1 MASVIDSFRD
11 TFEDN
16 LSFLKLIIFALPVYF
31 GYSLSLHANGDYTVV
46 WIIGLITAFFMLGY
60 IAQIT
65 HGMLND
71 AERVLPKLN
80 PITMAVQSLKVLI
93 SAGPFALILYGIGCW
108 ILSFFKDFPIEWI
121 SIVVQVIIGIV
132 VAGLAVTSF
141 LLYAKKQSV
150 IAAYNLKKL
159 SERAGDIMIG
169 IIFLVVQFAVVNVL
183 TVGFLAYTISVL
195 FMPGPLLY
203 AFCSYALVFNLAAL
217 GHFLAQVG
225 YETIN
230 YD

>member
-16 LSFLKLIIFALPVYF
+16 LSFFKLIIFALPVYF
-31 GYSLSLHANGDYTVV
+31 CYSLSLHANGDYTLV
-46 WIIGLITAFFMLGY
+46 WVIGLITGFFMLGY

-71 AERVLPKLN
+71 SEKVLPTIN
-80 PITMAVQSLKVLI
+80 PLSMAVQSLKVLI
-93 SAGPFALILYGIGCW
+93 SAGPFTLIFYGIGCW

-121 SIVVQVIIGIV
+121 GIAVQVIVGIV

-159 SERAGDIMIG
+159 SDRAGDIMIG

-183 TVGFLAYTISVL
+183 TVGFIAYTISVL
-195 FMPGPLLY
+195 FTPGPLLY
-203 AFCSYALVFNLAAL
+203 AFCAYGLVFNFAAL

-225 YETIN
+225 YETIS